1 MRIPRRAGLV
11 GAVGAA
17 ATAVGAASAPA
28 QTPEC
33 QPAGPVVHRGA
44 DLVVWTEDAP
54 QAHVR
59 YVGCRTATGQTFAVL
74 DFDNDC
80 VSPSGACDD
89 VAPRVRRTLRAGRWL
104 VLDVTNGITGV
115 LALTDVST
123 GRTPRPSGYLAVEA
137 PREIK
142 LHANGTLAWIA
153 PYVTKDFVRTRRLL
167 VCDSRCRTAG
177 GRARLLAR
185 GKRLHGLRVGADRVS
200 WRAGDRRRSVR
211 VR

>member
-17 ATAVGAASAPA
+17 ATAVCAAPAPA

-54 QAHVR
+54 QARVR
-59 YVGCRTATGQTFAVL
+59 YVGCRTATGQTFTVL

-104 VLDVTNGITGV
+104 TLDVTNGITGV
-115 LALTDVST
+115 LTLTDVST
-123 GRTPRPSGYLAVEA
+123 GTTPRPTGHLSVEA

-142 LHANGTLAWIA
+142 LHAGGTLAWIA
-153 PYVTKDFVRTRRLL
+153 PHVTRGFNRTRRLF
-167 VCDSRCRTAG
+167 VCDRRCRTTG
-177 GRARLLAR
+177 GPARLLAR
-185 GKRLHGLRVGADRVS
+185 GRRLHDLRVGADRVS
-200 WRAGDRRRSVR
+200 WRAGARRHAVSVR
-211 VR
+211 

>member
-1 MRIPRRAGLV
+1 MRIPRRAGLL

-17 ATAVGAASAPA
+17 ATAVGATSAPA
-28 QTPEC
+28 QTPKC

-44 DLVVWTEDAP
+44 DVVVWTEDAP

-59 YVGCRTATGQTFAVL
+59 YVGCRTATGRTFTVL

-89 VAPRVRRTLRAGRWL
+89 VAPRVRRALRAGRWL
-104 VLDVTNGITGV
+104 TLNVTNGITGV
-115 LALTDVST
+115 LTLTNVFT
-123 GRTPRPSGYLAVEA
+123 GATPRPAGYRSVEA

-153 PYVTKDFVRTRRLL
+153 PYVTKGLVRSRRLM
-167 VCDSRCRTAG
+167 VCDSRCRTTG
-177 GRARLLAR
+177 GPARRLAR
-185 GKRLHGLRVGADRVS
+185 GRRLHDLRVGADRVS
-200 WRAGDRRRSVR
+200 WRAGARRHAVSVR
-211 VR
+211 